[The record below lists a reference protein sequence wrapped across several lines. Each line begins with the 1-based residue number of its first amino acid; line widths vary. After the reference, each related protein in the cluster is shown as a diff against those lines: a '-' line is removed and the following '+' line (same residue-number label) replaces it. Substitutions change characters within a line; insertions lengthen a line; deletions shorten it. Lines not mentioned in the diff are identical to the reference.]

1 MLQKLSIK
9 HFAIIDDLRIRF
21 SEGLTILTGETGAGK
36 SIIIN
41 AVNLLLGSRA
51 SVRMIRS
58 GYETAELEALFRI
71 EPDSRAARIMQTH
84 EHNPADG
91 LLIRRIISRN
101 NRHRVYINGR
111 LATTQMLHEIA
122 GNMASIAGQHAHQGL
137 LKEEEQLLILDQFG
151 NCLPLRNEVEQL
163 YRKLQPL
170 IQKRRKLKRLQQ
182 RQSERLELLNY
193 QKIEIEQA
201 AIVPGEDQT
210 LEQERTRLKH
220 ADMLHRTVLAGIDIL
235 YAGEGAIVERLV
247 AVQKDIEKAARIDR
261 DLNEA
266 SEQLTD
272 MAFRLED
279 ITEKLRDY
287 LSSVTHDNSLLEET
301 EARLDMLNKLKRK
314 YGETLEEIFV
324 CYDHIC
330 QELAEMESLEDRME
344 QTEAQ
349 LERLHLQ
356 LAKKARRL
364 SQKRET
370 AAQQIAGRV
379 ESELDLLGMPHTQFE
394 AVLKAVPCHSDT
406 PLYLRLDGNQ
416 ITASGLEQVV
426 FKISPNPGE
435 AIKPL
440 SEIASGGE
448 LSRMVLAL
456 KAILARRD
464 SLEMI
469 VLDEVDAGI
478 GGGIAE
484 RVGRKIASLAN
495 FHQIICITH
504 QAQIAK
510 FGDHHFK
517 ISKAISDKNTHTLIL
532 ELSQQERVE
541 EIARM
546 LGGIEITPATL
557 NHAREMLDH
566 RQQSLLWD
574 TQNDG

>member
-1 MLQKLSIK
+1 MLQELSIK

-51 SVRMIRS
+51 SARLIRS
-58 GYETAELEALFRI
+58 KCDTAELEALFRI
-71 EPDSRAARIMQTH
+71 EPDSRAARIMQSH
-84 EHNPADG
+84 DYHPSDG

-111 LATTQMLHEIA
+111 LATTQILNEIA
-122 GNMASIAGQHAHQGL
+122 ENMASIAGQHAHQGL

-151 NCLPLRNEVEQL
+151 GCLPLRSKVEDL

-170 IQKRRKLKRLQQ
+170 IRKRADLQKMQQ
-182 RQSERLELLNY
+182 RQTERLELLSY
-193 QKIEIEQA
+193 QKDEIEQA
-201 AIVPGEDQT
+201 AIVPGEDQV

-220 ADMLHRTVLAGIDIL
+220 ADMLHRTVHAGIDIL

-247 AVQKDIEKAARIDR
+247 TVQKDIEKAAQIDTGLT
-261 DLNEA
+261 DA

-272 MAFRLED
+272 VAFRLED

-287 LSSVTHDNSLLEET
+287 LSGVTHDNTLLEAT
-301 EARLDMLNKLKRK
+301 EARLDTLNKLKRK
-314 YGETLEEIFV
+314 YGETLEDILAG
-324 CYDHIC
+324 YDRIC
-330 QELAEMESLEDRME
+330 RELAEMETLEERIG

-349 LERLHLQ
+349 LAQQHHE
-356 LAKKARRL
+356 LARQARRL
-364 SQKRET
+364 SEKIKT
-370 AAQQIAGRV
+370 AARRIARRV
-379 ESELDLLGMPHTQFE
+379 ESELALLAMPHTRFE
-394 AVLKAVPCHSDT
+394 AALEPIPCHPDT
-406 PLYLRLDGNQ
+406 PPYLTLEGNL

-426 FKISPNPGE
+426 FKIAPNPGE
-435 AIKPL
+435 TLKPL

-456 KAILARRD
+456 KAILASRD

-469 VLDEVDAGI
+469 VFDEVDAGI
-478 GGGIAE
+478 GGGVAE
-484 RVGRKIASLAN
+484 RVGRKIASLAR

-510 FGDHHFK
+510 FGDYHFK
-517 ISKAISDKNTHTLIL
+517 ISKAVSDGSTRTLIT
-532 ELSQQERVE
+532 ELTQQERVK

-546 LGGIEITPATL
+546 LGGIEITTATL
-557 NHAREMLDH
+557 NHAREMLDQ

-574 TQNDG
+574 TESN